1 MVKVP
6 RISRIQF
13 NRKVASAYNKWREF
27 PFMGLFIFTCMD
39 QQVCL
44 VQEKLKKKS
53 CQQKWAG
60 KVFKKVPGTILGRN
74 KK

>member
-39 QQVCL
+39 ESVPRPRE
-44 VQEKLKKKS
+44 VKKK
-53 CQQKWAG
+53 KLPT
-60 KVFKKVPGTILGRN
+60 KVSR
-74 KK
+74 